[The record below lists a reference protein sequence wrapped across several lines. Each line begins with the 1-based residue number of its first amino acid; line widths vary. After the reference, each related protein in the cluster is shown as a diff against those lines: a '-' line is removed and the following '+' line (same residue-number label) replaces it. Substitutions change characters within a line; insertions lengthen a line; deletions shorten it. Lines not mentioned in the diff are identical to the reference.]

1 VSETIVAVR
10 DVDDDA
16 EEPPPTRS
24 ETVTRLIG
32 LVAGTTAVTLLILA
46 TGGWPWLVV
55 VVSILGIIMLHE
67 LGHFATA
74 KWSGMK
80 ATEFFVGF
88 GPRLWSIRRGETEY
102 GIKAIPAGGYVKILG
117 MTSLEELDP
126 TDEPRSFVNQ
136 STRKRVLVASAGSLV
151 HLLLALALAFS
162 ALLFI
167 GQSHAGPVRVD
178 ALSHL
183 KGVVTPAQ
191 LAGLHAGDLI
201 VSIDGVKTDSANFT
215 TQIQSSKGQA
225 IALVV
230 RRHGHLLTLH
240 TTPRYLYGAQNPGLK
255 LGVTA
260 LYLAGPTTHPG
271 FGGSV
276 TGAGSI
282 VWSVTDATFHVFT
295 SAFSPSGLLSLFHQV
310 TSSAAAKQAQQSG
323 TQSVSIVGA
332 GRYIADAAQ
341 AGTEPLLGILISLNI
356 SLGVLNMLP
365 MLPLDGGHVAIALYE
380 RLRTRRGKP
389 RYRADVRKL
398 MPVVYVF
405 LGFLLLF
412 VAGKMYLDIAHGT
425 ANPFG

>member
-1 VSETIVAVR
+1 MSWA
-10 DVDDDA
+10 
-16 EEPPPTRS
+16 
-24 ETVTRLIG
+24 L
-32 LVAGTTAVTLLILA
+32 TLLGI
-46 TGGWPWLVV
+46 VV
-55 VVSILGIIMLHE
+55 LIVLHE
-67 LGHFATA
+67 LGHFTVA
-74 KWSGMK
+74 KAVGMRV
-80 ATEFFVGF
+80 ERFSLFFPPTLFKVK
-88 GPRLWSIRRGETEY
+88 RGETEY
-102 GIKAIPAGGYVKILG
+102 GIGAIPAGGYVKILG

-126 TDEPRSFVNQ
+126 SDEPRSFVNQ

-162 ALLFI
+162 ALFFI
-167 GQSHAGPVRVD
+167 GQSHAGPVRVN
-178 ALSHL
+178 ALSLL

-201 VSIDGVKTDSANFT
+201 VSIDGVKTDAANFT
-215 TQIQSSKGQA
+215 TQIQSANGHA

-240 TTPRYLYGAQNPGLK
+240 ATPRDLYGAQSGLK
-255 LGVTA
+255 LGVQA

-271 FGGSV
+271 LLGSV
-276 TGAGSI
+276 TGAGSV

-295 SAFSPSGLLSLFHQV
+295 SAFSPAGLLSLFHQV
-310 TSSAAAKQAQQSG
+310 ASPAAAQKARASG
-323 TQSVSIVGA
+323 TQAVSVYGA
-332 GRYIADAAQ
+332 TQLIADAAR

-398 MPVVYVF
+398 MPVVYAF